1 MKLLAV
7 VSALLL
13 SCAALAGNYA
23 DCILDKMPGS
33 ENEAVTAAV
42 VSTCIQENPNGFYEI
57 EKGDGRGLFGYK
69 NANACVLKKARDTRY
84 PRAAGLISASCRCLY
99 DEALIPGETC
109 AQRPFQPQRFEPFT
123 EKPEEV
129 KPKPVATMA
138 LVLPVPPTAPPLP
151 LRLYEPSREELKEAD
166 RQRAYAAQVQAD
178 LNLIGR
184 RAIDDYPYLGTP
196 QGHQAMAKIAEK
208 RDELI
213 LQGIY
218 PSIALTRAIN
228 DYAPAFSPGAK
239 MQRKPIPITDT
250 TDKGNHNGFD
260 PKCRWVT
267 SQDWSC
273 K

>member
-1 MKLLAV
+1 MKYLAV
-7 VSALLL
+7 ISVTLL
-13 SCAALAGNYA
+13 SSVAFAGNYA

-33 ENEAVTAAV
+33 ENEAITTAV
-42 VSTCIQENPNGFYEI
+42 VSTCFQENPGTFYEI
-57 EKGDGRGLFGYK
+57 EKGSGRGLFGYK
-69 NANACVLKKARDTRY
+69 DANACVLKKARDTRH

-99 DEALIPGETC
+99 DEATFKAETC
-109 AQRPFQPQRFEPFT
+109 AQRPFQPQRFEPAI
-123 EKPEEV
+123 EKPEEI
-129 KPKPVATMA
+129 KPKPTATA
-138 LVLPVPPTAPPLP
+138 VPVLPAAPSLP
-151 LRLYEPSREELKEAD
+151 LRLYEPSQEELKEVA
-166 RQRAYAAQVQAD
+166 RQRAYSAQVQAD

-196 QGHQAMAKIAEK
+196 QGQQAMAKIVEK

-228 DYAPAFSPGAK
+228 DYAPAFAPGAK
-239 MQRKPIPITDT
+239 AQRKPIPIADT

-260 PKCRWVT
+260 SKCRWVT
-267 SQDWSC
+267 HQEWSC